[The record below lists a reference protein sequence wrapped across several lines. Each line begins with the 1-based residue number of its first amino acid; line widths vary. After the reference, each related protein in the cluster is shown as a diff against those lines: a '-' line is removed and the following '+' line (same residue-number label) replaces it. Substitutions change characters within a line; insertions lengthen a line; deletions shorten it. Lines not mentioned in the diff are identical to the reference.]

1 MTTTTAQ
8 GYTRTTSPISAKYLA
23 TMNFFSSNPKLC
35 VINYYA
41 YFLYLGNLYN
51 VTALYI
57 DCSRVRRRLSAR
69 SATAYY
75 I

>member
-1 MTTTTAQ
+1 MTTTTAL
-8 GYTRTTSPISAKYLA
+8 GYT
-23 TMNFFSSNPKLC
+23 SNPKLC

-75 I
+75 RVIGLVLRHFRLTIFHD